1 MSEIRLTTK
10 DADSI
15 ISYIR
20 DQLEEEN
27 NEWKE
32 YLEDK
37 DDIVKHMQENPIF
50 QICLSE
56 EDIATAYKEN
66 EEVHQKRVEKYL
78 KFIELLT
85 VGSEV

>member
-1 MSEIRLTTK
+1 MSEVRLTTK

-32 YLEDK
+32 YLENR
-37 DDIVKHMQENPIF
+37 DDVVKHIQENPIF
-50 QICLSE
+50 QMCLSE
-56 EDIATAYKEN
+56 KDITSAHKSVEDI
-66 EEVHQKRVEKYL
+66 HQGIVNKL
-78 KFIELLT
+78 IKFIELLT

>member
-1 MSEIRLTTK
+1 MSEVRLSTK

-15 ISYIR
+15 LSYIR

-32 YLEDK
+32 YLENR
-37 DDIVKHMQENPIF
+37 DDLVKHMQENPIF
-50 QICLSE
+50 KICLSE
-56 EDIATAYKEN
+56 EDIATAYKNN
-66 EEVHQKRVEKYL
+66 EDIHQEIVNKL
-78 KFIELLT
+78 MGFIELLT

>member
-15 ISYIR
+15 LSFFR
-20 DQLEEEN
+20 DLLKDENEDYNQSIKLIQEE
-27 NEWKE
+27 
-32 YLEDK
+32 
-37 DDIVKHMQENPIF
+37 
-50 QICLSE
+50 
-56 EDIATAYKEN
+56 KEN
-66 EEVHQKRVEKYL
+66 AGEDFVTNLMLNVLHIDKKFEEVHQKRVEKYL

>member
-15 ISYIR
+15 LSYIR

-32 YLEDK
+32 YLEDR

-56 EDIATAYKEN
+56 EDIATAYKKN
-66 EEVHQKRVEKYL
+66 EDIHQEIVNKL
-78 KFIELLT
+78 MNFIELLT